1 MSASIKDELRMRRLE
16 SPEQE
21 AFLNVWRTLEI
32 LLSQMSELYKSH
44 DVSVAQY
51 NALRILRGAGTE
63 GLSCQGVAERLV
75 ARVPD
80 ITRLLDRLESK
91 GLITRE
97 RDAEDRR
104 VVTTRIKRKGLR
116 LLSKLDEPV
125 LEAHRRQ
132 FGHMSRRELSD
143 LNRLL
148 DKVRQTGGSGKETMR

>member
-1 MSASIKDELRMRRLE
+1 LNASIKDELRMRRLE
-16 SPEQE
+16 SAEQE
-21 AFLNVWRTLEI
+21 AFLNVWRTQEI
-32 LLSQMSELYKSH
+32 LLSQMAELYKSH

-51 NALRILRGAGTE
+51 NALRILRGVGTE

-91 GLITRE
+91 GLITRD

-104 VVTTRIKRKGLR
+104 VVTTRISRKGLR
-116 LLSKLDEPV
+116 LLSSLDQPV